1 MARASTTPAQAPT
14 ACTIRHPVNVHMP
27 PASSQPAEPTM
38 NGTIPTA
45 TAIVSQSIADR
56 SPYQLAQAKSDEI
69 TRYCPFHGAGPSAK
83 GSAHGGHR
91 GEVEVRRD
99 RCEPHEQTKNG
110 EHAPAGRGAI
120 KTGCGGETHV
130 PASPRRRDGS
140 SFAHIDLVRV
150 KISGRSSPT
159 VVRDSARPRC
169 GSPPRHS

>member
-27 PASSQPAEPTM
+27 PASPQPAEPTM

-45 TAIVSQSIADR
+45 TGNRRPNR
-56 SPYQLAQAKSDEI
+56 SPIGPHTSWPRLKSDEI

-83 GSAHGGHR
+83 GPAHGGHR

-120 KTGCGGETHV
+120 KMGCGGETECHRI
-130 PASPRRRDGS
+130 PHGGGMGHH
-140 SFAHIDLVRV
+140 FAHIDLVRV
-150 KISGRSSPT
+150 KDQRP
-159 VVRDSARPRC
+159 VVANSCA
-169 GSPPRHS
+169 G